1 MTPLLGGG
9 ADGAGSG
16 GRSGSRSPAHSA
28 VHGHIGQPVRMA
40 VLLPQNM
47 LNLEVVKPRNTA
59 LGLLVERAEF
69 GAVYAILTLDLL
81 DHQLRIGDDPQ
92 TLVAVGDSKLQRC
105 QQGGV
110 LGEVIGV
117 HTQEL
122 AQFGQDF
129 SCRVLDI
136 DAEAGRTRVAARPA
150 VAVRDNAF
158 AGVFE

>member
-1 MTPLLGGG
+1 
-9 ADGAGSG
+9 
-16 GRSGSRSPAHSA
+16 
-28 VHGHIGQPVRMA
+28 
-40 VLLPQNM
+40 M
-47 LNLEVVKPRNTA
+47 LDLEVVKPRNTA
-59 LGLLVERAEF
+59 LGLFVKGAEF

-81 DHQLRIGDDPQ
+81 DHQFRIGDDPQ
-92 TLVAVGDSKLQRC
+92 TPVPIGNGKLQRC
-105 QQGGV
+105 QQGRV

-117 HTQEL
+117 LTQKL

-136 DAEAGRTRVAARPA
+136 NAEAGRTRVAARPA